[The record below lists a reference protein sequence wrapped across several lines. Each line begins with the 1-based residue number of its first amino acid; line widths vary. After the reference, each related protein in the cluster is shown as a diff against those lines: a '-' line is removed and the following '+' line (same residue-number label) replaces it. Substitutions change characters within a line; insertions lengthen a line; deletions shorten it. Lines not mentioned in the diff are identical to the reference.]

1 MPYSPEG
8 TLYRGPHAGVVEYE
22 PHAAPSHIVHNVVPA
37 PAPLV
42 HDVIDHVPLGHHAAV
57 VAPVHHEV
65 IPVHHKA
72 IHHAVHPNIIH
83 DSYAPKPHHV
93 VHAKV
98 LVIDISKLTRFAL
111 SHFLSR
117 IMLLLQFIHQH
128 ITTLLLI
135 MLQSILMNQDC
146 TSMPTQLMM
155 IMKGLFSML
164 ERKVMSTPHMDI
176 MR

>member
-8 TLYRGPHAGVVEYE
+8 TLYRGPHVGVVEYE
-22 PHAAPSHIVHNVVPA
+22 PHAAPSHIVHNVVSA

-42 HDVIDHVPLGHHAAV
+42 HDVIDHVPLGHHAV
-57 VAPVHHEV
+57 PVHHEV

-98 LVIDISKLTRFAL
+98 LMIDMANLTRSYFYC
-111 SHFLSR
+111 FLSP
-117 IMLLLQFIHQH
+117 IMLLLQFIPQH
-128 ITTLLLI
+128 ITILLHI
-135 MLQSILMNQDC
+135 MLQSIPMSQDF
-146 TSMPTQLMM
+146 TSMLTQWMM
-155 IMKGLFSML
+155 IMRELFSML
-164 ERKVMSTPHMDI
+164 ERRVMSTPHMVI